1 MRRFLIAVKSST
13 PYCLF
18 AIAQAQ
24 ILQGKTSHNWIK
36 EVTAQLAKLYSSAPT
51 DVLAELDEAENPNA
65 VDPFTNGSKYM
76 SSVSRRTDRK
86 LRLPSQH

>member
-1 MRRFLIAVKSST
+1 MHSST

-24 ILQGKTSHNWIK
+24 ILQGKTSHNWSK

-65 VDPFTNGSKYM
+65 VDPFTNGSKHM
-76 SSVSRRTDRK
+76 SALDVVFDR
-86 LRLPSQH
+86 